1 LRRGFYYLIV
11 ENSGSGKIGATRI
24 ATHFTGGCWY
34 QKIREPIRSR
44 GTLSDSA
51 QRDIILWFFLALFL
65 VSCLLL
71 GWLLWPFLS
80 VIILAAVITGI
91 FNPVYRYL
99 NRRLSPIF
107 SSFLTCLLIFL
118 VLFIPVSVFI
128 GILANEA
135 YEMYLTAREAVLSNP
150 LKELFANSRIVE
162 KINPIL
168 SNFGLTITGDEINK
182 GIAELGRVVGLFLYE
197 QARSMTT
204 NVVNFMVNFFFMIL
218 IIFYLLIDSQR
229 LASFIIEL
237 SPLPDDQD
245 NKLIQKFKDMARAIL
260 IGNGLGGII
269 QGTLGGT
276 VFALFG
282 FNSPFLWGVI
292 MAVMAFLPI
301 VGIGIVFLPASIYL
315 FLYGRFAA
323 GFFFIIFYVLL
334 SGGIEYFFKP
344 KLVGKRVQMH
354 TLLVFLSIIGGLK
367 LFGILGII
375 YGPLVVTAFL
385 TLSDIYESSYRRSV
399 DPLIK

>member
-1 LRRGFYYLIV
+1 
-11 ENSGSGKIGATRI
+11 
-24 ATHFTGGCWY
+24 
-34 QKIREPIRSR
+34 
-44 GTLSDSA
+44 
-51 QRDIILWFFLALFL
+51 
-65 VSCLLL
+65 
-71 GWLLWPFLS
+71 
-80 VIILAAVITGI
+80 
-91 FNPVYRYL
+91 L
-99 NRRLSPIF
+99 NRRLSPVL
-107 SSFLTCLLIFL
+107 SSLLTCALIFL

-135 YEMYLTAREAVLSNP
+135 YDMYLTAREAVLSKP
-150 LKELFANSRIVE
+150 FKELFANSRIVE

-168 SNFGLTITGDEINK
+168 SNFGLTITGDEINRA
-182 GIAELGRVVGLFLYE
+182 IAELGRAVGLFLYE

-204 NVVNFMVNFFFMIL
+204 NAVNFVVNFFFMIL
-218 IIFYLLIDSQR
+218 IIFYLLIDSHR
-229 LASFIIEL
+229 LASFIVEL

-245 NKLIQKFKDMARAIL
+245 EKLIQKFKDMAGAIL

-269 QGTLGGT
+269 QGTLGGA
-276 VFALFG
+276 VFAMFG

-292 MAVMAFLPI
+292 MALMAFLPI
-301 VGIGIVFLPASIYL
+301 VGIGIVFIPASIYL
-315 FLYGRFAA
+315 LLYGRFAA
-323 GFFFIIFYVLL
+323 AIFFIVFYVLL

-385 TLSDIYESSYRRSV
+385 TLSDIYESSYRRIV
-399 DPLIK
+399 NPAEK

>member
-1 LRRGFYYLIV
+1 
-11 ENSGSGKIGATRI
+11 
-24 ATHFTGGCWY
+24 
-34 QKIREPIRSR
+34 
-44 GTLSDSA
+44 
-51 QRDIILWFFLALFL
+51 
-65 VSCLLL
+65 L

-91 FNPVYRYL
+91 FNPVYRYI
-99 NRRLSPIF
+99 NRKFRPVF
-107 SSFLTCLLIFL
+107 SSLLTCLLIFL
-118 VLFIPVSVFI
+118 LLFIPVSVFI

-135 YEMYLTAREAVLSNP
+135 YDMYLAARAAVLNNP
-150 LKELFANSRIVE
+150 YKELLANSRILE

-168 SNFGLTITGDEINK
+168 ANFGLTITGDEINK
-182 GIAELGRVVGLFLYE
+182 TIAELGRVVGLFLYE
-197 QARSMTT
+197 QARSVGT
-204 NVVNFMVNFFFMIL
+204 NVLNFVVNFFFMIL
-218 IIFYLLIDSQR
+218 IVFYLLIDSQR
-229 LASFIIEL
+229 LATFIIQL
-237 SPLPDDQD
+237 SPLPNEQD
-245 NKLIQKFKDMARAIL
+245 EKLIQKFKDMAGAIL

-269 QGTLGGT
+269 QGTLGGI

-301 VGIGIVFLPASIYL
+301 AGIGIVFIPSAIYL
-315 FLYGRFAA
+315 FLHGRLAA
-323 GFFFIIFYVLL
+323 GIFFIVFYVLL

-385 TLSDIYESSYRRSV
+385 TLSDIYESSYRQIVEPTGKQRGAEN
-399 DPLIK
+399 PP